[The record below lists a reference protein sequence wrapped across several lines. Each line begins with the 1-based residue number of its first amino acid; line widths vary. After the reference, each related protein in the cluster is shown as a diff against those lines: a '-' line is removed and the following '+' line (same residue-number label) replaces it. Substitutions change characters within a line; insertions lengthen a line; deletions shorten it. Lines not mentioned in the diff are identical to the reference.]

1 MQLVEKTGRG
11 EVGESKGRKAAGGKE
26 PGAGPAGHPH
36 PPPQTPAHFTLT
48 GPRSVLTCRSHR
60 HLCFSQCCTISR
72 LGKHTF
78 QTFIEGTDKNAEEN
92 RVNAWA
98 MSRSRGLPLGCER
111 HRITPMCAEPPV
123 PVPCRSPVSTQR
135 WAEGTNKKGSNT
147 MDP

>member
-111 HRITPMCAEPPV
+111 HRITLHVRRATRTSAMQVTCFHSKMG
-123 PVPCRSPVSTQR
+123 RGYKQKR
-135 WAEGTNKKGSNT
+135 K
-147 MDP
+147 